1 MAEASINSKINRSI
15 QKSINNSSINT
26 KSIEE
31 LQDAEEWVV
40 INETT
45 SKKCKYRI
53 RKWRPV
59 QNGWFCKLTNL
70 LCLEENCLKRK

>member
-1 MAEASINSKINRSI
+1 MAKKSVDSKIARSMR
-15 QKSINNSSINT
+15 KSTNNSSINIE
-26 KSIEE
+26 SIEE
-31 LQDAEEWVV
+31 LQEETEWVV
-40 INETT
+40 VNETT

>member
-1 MAEASINSKINRSI
+1 MAKKSVDSKIARSMR
-15 QKSINNSSINT
+15 KSTNNSSIDI

-31 LQDAEEWVV
+31 LQEETEWVV
-40 INETT
+40 VNETT

>member
-1 MAEASINSKINRSI
+1 MAKKSINSKINRSA
-15 QKSINNSSINT
+15 QKTINNSSINT

-31 LQDAEEWVV
+31 LQDAEEWIV
-40 INETT
+40 INEIT

-59 QNGWFCKLTNL
+59 QDGWFCKLTNL
-70 LCLEENCLKRK
+70 LCLEENCIKRK